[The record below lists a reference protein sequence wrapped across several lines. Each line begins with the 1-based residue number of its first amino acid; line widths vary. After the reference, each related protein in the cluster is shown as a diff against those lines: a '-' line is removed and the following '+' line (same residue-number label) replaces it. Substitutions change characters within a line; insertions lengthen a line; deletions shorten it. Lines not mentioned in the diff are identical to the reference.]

1 MPSKN
6 ILNLRIF
13 SILIHY
19 IYVKYKTSF
28 LYKLEMRFCD
38 FYIYIIIYGDSLL
51 RLLSSF
57 NSSYKF

>member
-1 MPSKN
+1 MQSKN

-38 FYIYIIIYGDSLL
+38 LCMYIIVVGDSL
-51 RLLSSF
+51 
-57 NSSYKF
+57 